1 MGRMPVKPSNAK
13 SIDAY
18 IAQIDEPRRS
28 EIIELDALIAKTV
41 PKLERHLMGQ
51 MGSQMIGYGPYHYK
65 YASGREG
72 DTAIVSLASQKKHIS
87 VYVMCVDND
96 TGEYLPEKFEP
107 VLGKVS
113 VGKSC
118 VRFAKLE
125 NVDRK
130 GLVALLKAAAKNGGM
145 SRADG

>member
-1 MGRMPVKPSNAK
+1 MATTKPTGAN
-13 SIDAY
+13 SIDEY

-28 EIIELDALIAKTV
+28 EIVELDELISATV

-72 DTAIVSLASQKKHIS
+72 DTAIISLASQKRHIS
-87 VYVMCVDND
+87 VYVMCVDNA
-96 TGEYLPEKFEP
+96 TGEYLPEQFEER
-107 VLGKVS
+107 LGKVS

-118 VRFAKLE
+118 VRFTKLE
-125 NVDRK
+125 NIDRK
-130 GLVALLKAAAKNGGM
+130 ALKSLLMAAEKNGGAA
-145 SRADG
+145 RAEH

>member
-1 MGRMPVKPSNAK
+1 MSVKPTAAK

-18 IAQIDEPRRS
+18 IDQIDEPRRS
-28 EIIELDALIAKTV
+28 EIIELDALITKTV

-65 YASGREG
+65 YESGREG
-72 DTAIVSLASQKKHIS
+72 DTAILSLASQKRHIS
-87 VYVMCVDND
+87 LYVMCADQK
-96 TGEYLPEKFEP
+96 TGEYLAEKFEP
-107 VLGKVS
+107 LLGKVS

-118 VRFAKLE
+118 VRFTKLE

-130 GLVALLKAAAKNGGM
+130 GLVALMKAAEKNGGM
-145 SRADG
+145 AKAD

>member
-1 MGRMPVKPSNAK
+1 MGNLKPTGAG
-13 SIDAY
+13 SIDDY
-18 IAQIDEPRRS
+18 IAQIDEPRRT
-28 EIIELDALIAKTV
+28 EIAALDELISATV

-72 DTAIVSLASQKKHIS
+72 DTAIISLASQKRHIS
-87 VYVMCVDND
+87 LYVMCADQD
-96 TGEYLPEKFEP
+96 SGEYLAEKFEP
-107 VLGKVS
+107 LLGKVS

-118 VRFAKLE
+118 VRFTKLE

-130 GLVALLKAAAKNGGM
+130 GLVALLEAAEKHGGM
-145 SRADG
+145 AKAD